1 MGVMLSG
8 ELSGLLAEAGG
19 RWPEADEDRLHELAG
34 SWRALAQDLRTTAGD
49 GTVIADRVTSVNTG
63 SAVDAFS
70 AYWTELR
77 GDLEQA
83 ATAAEQTAEGVDAM
97 ARATL
102 GAKKSIVAALESTHN
117 QIQSVRATPVVGAAV
132 GAAIA
137 LLLGIL
143 LRVILRILGALLKL
157 IWKVIVWLFKK
168 IAEFFKWLWN
178 KLFGPKPKPQPKP
191 QPKPIYPRNGKLPHA
206 RDLIKNGKEFRGR
219 KLPNQSTPNSVLY
232 KRNPQ
237 TGNITNYTVYD
248 DAGYAIKRVDLTGSP
263 HGGVPTPHVQHY
275 TVNRNP
281 RTGQVYVNENRSAR
295 PATPE
300 EIP

>member
-1 MGVMLSG
+1 MGVTLSG

-34 SWRALAQDLRTTAGD
+34 SWRTLAHNLRTTAGD
-49 GTVIADRVTSVNTG
+49 GTVIAGRVSAANTG
-63 SAVDAFS
+63 PAVDAFS
-70 AYWTELR
+70 AYWTQLQ

-97 ARATL
+97 ARGTL

-117 QIQSVRATPVVGAAV
+117 QIQSARSTLVGAV
-132 GAAIA
+132 IGPAIA

-143 LRVILRILGALLKL
+143 LRFILRILGALLKL
-157 IWKVIVWLFKK
+157 IWRFIVWLFKK

-178 KLFGPKPKPQPKP
+178 KLFGRKPTPQPKP
-191 QPKPIYPRNGKLPHA
+191 TYPRNGTLPPA
-206 RDLIKNGKEFRGR
+206 RDLIKNGKEFQGR
-219 KLPNQSTPNSVLY
+219 RLPNQSTPNSVLY
-232 KRNPQ
+232 KRDPQ

-248 DAGYAIKRVDLTGSP
+248 DAGNAIKRVDLTGRS
-263 HGGVPTPHVQHY
+263 HGGVPTPHVVEY
-275 TVNRNP
+275 TVHRNP
-281 RTGQVYVNENRSAR
+281 QTGQVFVRENRMAR